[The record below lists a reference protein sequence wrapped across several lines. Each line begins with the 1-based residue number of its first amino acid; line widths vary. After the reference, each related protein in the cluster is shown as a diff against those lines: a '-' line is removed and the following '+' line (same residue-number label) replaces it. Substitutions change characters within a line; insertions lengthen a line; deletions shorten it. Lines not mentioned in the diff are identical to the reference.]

1 MAIAT
6 YAAYKS
12 EVSEQW
18 AGHFTKASVTFNG
31 TASAWNTSWLAVPD
45 AGANATATVRLCNYL
60 TAGALIPQQRKIM
73 APGASTPY
81 WLVEMELQIAAAT
94 NRPNSGIFMMFDRL
108 ADILPSATA
117 NATVTPIANLALT
130 GVTLT
135 GTRYADGEGVMA
147 FLHVQTVIVGSPVIT
162 ITYTNQAGTAGRV
175 SQQVATGAAQ
185 ALSNIPIPLADG
197 DTGIQSVQSYD
208 IVTAGTTGQFAL
220 VLRKPIATFAQP
232 SNSDLPGYREMWEG
246 GAITR
251 LYPEACLEIISI
263 NIATSITSGLI
274 VGRLGVTEG

>member
-6 YAAYKS
+6 YAKYKE

-18 AGHFTKASVTFNG
+18 AGHFAKGSVNFNG
-31 TASAWNTSWLAVPD
+31 TASAWNTSWTAVPD
-45 AGANATATVRLCNYL
+45 AGANATATARQCNYL
-60 TAGALIPQQRKIM
+60 TAGSLIPSHRKIM
-73 APGASTPY
+73 APGAATPY

-94 NRPNSGIFMMFDRL
+94 NRPNSGIFMMLDRL

-130 GVTLT
+130 GMNLT
-135 GTRYADGEGVMA
+135 GSRYSGGDGVMA
-147 FLHVQTVIVGSPVIT
+147 CLITQTVVVGAPVIN
-162 ITYTNQAGTAGRV
+162 ITYTNQAGVAGRV
-175 SQQVATGAAQ
+175 SQNVATGAAQ
-185 ALSNIPIPLADG
+185 VLSIIPIPLADG
-197 DTGIQSVQSYD
+197 DTGVRSIESYN
-208 IVTAGTTGQFAL
+208 IVTAGTSGQFAL
-220 VLRKPIATFAQP
+220 GLYMPIATFAQP

-251 LYPEACLEIISI
+251 LYPEACLEIIST
-263 NIATSITSGLI
+263 NIATSTLSGLI